1 MVFPSHTFYPL
12 RQQYIPHRIHY
23 GIYEKEAGRIYETR
37 EKNVADREKKGGQN
51 NGDHRL
57 TLAHANGKKLV
68 VDVILVRKE
77 RTLPTTN
84 TMDENPYHIETG
96 YYERR
101 KSQHER
107 IGVEL
112 AWGRRKTIQ
121 LQTKETQHDAK
132 SKTPGI
138 SHKNLV
144 STLDFSENIE
154 VKKRNE
160 NTQSGKGKYGI

>member
-1 MVFPSHTFYPL
+1 MNKENYLEQQNYYLNLIAELMSVRKRGETPLAFIHTYGC
-12 RQQYIPHRIHY
+12 QQ
-23 GIYEKEAGRIYETR
+23 
-37 EKNVADREKKGGQN
+37 NVADSEKKGGQN

-96 YYERR
+96 NDERR
-101 KSQHER
+101 KSQHKR

-112 AWGRRKTIQ
+112 
-121 LQTKETQHDAK
+121 
-132 SKTPGI
+132 
-138 SHKNLV
+138 
-144 STLDFSENIE
+144 F
-154 VKKRNE
+154 
-160 NTQSGKGKYGI
+160 